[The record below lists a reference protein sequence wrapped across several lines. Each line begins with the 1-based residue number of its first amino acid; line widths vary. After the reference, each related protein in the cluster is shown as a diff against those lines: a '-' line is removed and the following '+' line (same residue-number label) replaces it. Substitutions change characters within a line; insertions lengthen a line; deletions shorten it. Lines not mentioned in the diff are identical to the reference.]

1 MLKRAREKKIDHF
14 FEKIWLKIRT
24 LQQRSNC

>member
-1 MLKRAREKKIDHF
+1 MLKGNSRKKIDHF
-14 FEKIWLKIRT
+14 FEKIWLWIRT